1 MQTLRDVSDR
11 GLEESRYLLQE
22 WLCSFLT
29 HYLLCVKKCFPF
41 SCLTCRH
48 KAITDTTFRTVPKLR
63 IIAKYIYGCL
73 NNALLDLAKARSF
86 AALLENIS
94 TVSWVWRRSVMVRR
108 LPPQLLSRYLYP
120 QLSTYSDSNTLHIP
134 RLNLSMRSLL
144 AV

>member
-1 MQTLRDVSDR
+1 MFIPHTLSSLRQEVLSLLVSYLQTQGDHRHDLQNGSEVAHHRQVHLRLSEQR
-11 GLEESRYLLQE
+11 
-22 WLCSFLT
+22 
-29 HYLLCVKKCFPF
+29 
-41 SCLTCRH
+41 
-48 KAITDTTFRTVPKLR
+48 
-63 IIAKYIYGCL
+63 
-73 NNALLDLAKARSF
+73 LLDLAKARSF